1 MGIFSGEPLEVKLA
15 RKKAELNYLMQI
27 NKANDEISYA
37 LMEQTRKAHGEVAAL
52 EERVKRMRHSSA
64 TG

>member
-1 MGIFSGEPLEVKLA
+1 MGIFSGESLEVKLA
-15 RKKAELNYLMQI
+15 RKKAELSYLVAI
-27 NKANDEISYA
+27 NKANDQIPFH

-52 EERVKRMRHSSA
+52 EEKIKMRHSSA